1 MADKKI
7 KEIISAFFHNDVPDQ
22 IQETFEKWML
32 DPESFQEKNDALES
46 LWKETVDC
54 PCSGEDL
61 PVSPVDSVFGDA
73 AASRSRDR
81 RGRGGRIALWLS
93 SAAAVFFA
101 VLSAVLYVSGRV
113 PDVCLASSEGA
124 KASFTLPDGTKVWP
138 NSGSTLSY
146 SDGLGGG
153 RRVVNLEGEAFFD
166 VEKDPRRP
174 FIVKTDALDI
184 TALGTEFTVSAYE
197 GKDIGTYLQE
207 GKVMVTGPRMEDGL
221 VLTPDQAVIF
231 DRTSN
236 RYKVKKVKASNHTAW
251 ISEKLD
257 FYNMPLYDIVET
269 LSHWYNADIRCS
281 DPCLAKNINLSL
293 TVRQEP
299 FREIMLAIAELVPY
313 KLETHSENN
322 DTNGTTYI
330 TLSKN

>member
-101 VLSAVLYVSGRV
+101 VLSAVLYV
-113 PDVCLASSEGA
+113 
-124 KASFTLPDGTKVWP
+124 
-138 NSGSTLSY
+138 
-146 SDGLGGG
+146 
-153 RRVVNLEGEAFFD
+153 
-166 VEKDPRRP
+166 
-174 FIVKTDALDI
+174 
-184 TALGTEFTVSAYE
+184 
-197 GKDIGTYLQE
+197 
-207 GKVMVTGPRMEDGL
+207 
-221 VLTPDQAVIF
+221 
-231 DRTSN
+231 
-236 RYKVKKVKASNHTAW
+236 
-251 ISEKLD
+251 
-257 FYNMPLYDIVET
+257 
-269 LSHWYNADIRCS
+269 
-281 DPCLAKNINLSL
+281 
-293 TVRQEP
+293 
-299 FREIMLAIAELVPY
+299 
-313 KLETHSENN
+313 
-322 DTNGTTYI
+322 
-330 TLSKN
+330 